1 MKNEPALPIEQI
13 RDLINCYYK
22 LNLRKLD
29 FLPIGEGSWCYR
41 GTGENTVFVRLVK
54 NSNAVLKTND
64 LIQLLAGYNFPVL
77 PPLSHKYG
85 QTVARI
91 ENYGLVVYPYLEGLT
106 VMRSGLNG
114 QQLTTVRQE
123 IGAITALLHE
133 LTEQVNH
140 QIDLPTEDFT
150 KFQPEFHS
158 IVCSNR
164 KPDCHDQLIIDWM
177 RFIQERKSELT
188 NLLQVTEQLG
198 NELRSRKSDYVL
210 CHGDIHEDNII
221 MASSGG
227 LYIIDWDNAIL
238 APKERDLFFF
248 GENENNLKQYFSLLS
263 SKQAEPA
270 IIDYYVLEWALQE
283 IVDYSN
289 RILSNSFF
297 SPEGRLDAWH
307 QFQSLFKTNQ
317 DVDRAYQI
325 ASHYM

>member
-1 MKNEPALPIEQI
+1 MKNEPALPIERI
-13 RDLINCYYK
+13 RGLINRYYE
-22 LNLRKLD
+22 LNLRRLD

-41 GTGENTVFVRLVK
+41 GTGESSVFIRLVE
-54 NSNAVLKTND
+54 NSNAVLKTNY
-64 LIQLLAGYNFPVL
+64 LIQLLADYNFPVL

-91 ENYGLVVYPYLEGLT
+91 ENYGLVVYPYLKGLT
-106 VMRSGLNG
+106 VMQSGLND
-114 QQLTTVRQE
+114 QQLTAVRQE
-123 IGAITALLHE
+123 IGAIVARLHE
-133 LTEQVNH
+133 LTEQVKC
-140 QIDLPTEDFT
+140 QIDLSTEDFT

-164 KPDCHDQLIIDWM
+164 KTDCQDQLIIDWIK
-177 RFIQERKSELT
+177 FIQERESELT
-188 NLLQVTEQLG
+188 NLVQVAERLG
-198 NELRSRKSDYVL
+198 NELRSRKPDYVL

-238 APKERDLFFF
+238 APKERDLVFF
-248 GENENNLKQYFSLLS
+248 GGDEDNLKQYFGLLN
-263 SKQAEPA
+263 SKQAEPV

-289 RILSNSFF
+289 RISSNSFF
-297 SPEGRLDAWH
+297 SLEGRLDAWH

-317 DVDRAYQI
+317 DVDRAYQV